1 MRVKEKKKRF
11 HWWYVP
17 LGMVLVLVL
26 AVTGLVLWMHSMLPW
41 PNMLAMTSNFQL
53 ELSDSQRKYV
63 IGGERDYSTLPEVL
77 TMQDGTP
84 VETQEALALR
94 RAELLSLMEENVYG
108 TLPKDGFTTSFEVV
122 EEGEAL
128 DGAALRRQ
136 VRLTVTTDKGSS
148 DALLLLYL
156 PKTGGPVP
164 VVVGLNFNGNHT
176 VLDDP
181 AILPSYANEKD
192 AAVLEEERG
201 GSAARWAIE
210 DAVARGYGIAT
221 IYCNDFAPD
230 NAKTYGTRVVS
241 LFDEPEFKAAG
252 AWAFGIMRGVDYLVQ
267 DAAVDAARIADIG
280 HSRLGKAAVW
290 AGANDER
297 IALVISNDSGNTGAS
312 LTRDN
317 HGETLKSINTMF
329 PHWFCTQYQKY
340 GADANSLPVD
350 QHLLLA
356 CIAPRRVYVA
366 SADGDLWADPQ
377 GAWNSLMASR
387 PAFAL
392 YGLDVL
398 PDDCIAAGETQPRAG
413 QACWSGAMG
422 YHNRTGWHDVQHEDW
437 EFYFEYMEKYLKA

>member
-1 MRVKEKKKRF
+1 MKEKQRKKF
-11 HWWYVP
+11 HWWYIP
-17 LGMVLVLVL
+17 LGIVLVLVL
-26 AVTGLVLWMHSMLPW
+26 TAGGLVLWMHSMLPW
-41 PNMLAMTSNFQL
+41 PNMVAMTSNFQM
-53 ELSDSQRKYV
+53 ELSDPMRAYV
-63 IGGERDYSTLPEVL
+63 VGGERDYSTLPEVL
-77 TMQDGTP
+77 ALQDGTG
-84 VETQEALALR
+84 VETPEDMALR
-94 RAELLSLMEENVYG
+94 RAEVLDLFEKHVYG
-108 TLPKDGFTTSFEVV
+108 VLPKNGFETSFEVV

-136 VRLTVTTDKGSS
+136 VKLTVTTDKGSS
-148 DALLLLYL
+148 DALLLMYL
-156 PKTGGPVP
+156 PNSDRPAP

-181 AILPSYANEKD
+181 AILPSYASEKD

-201 GSAARWAIE
+201 GKAERWAIE
-210 DAVARGYGIAT
+210 EAVARGYGVAT
-221 IYCNDFAPD
+221 IWCNDFAPD
-230 NAKTYGTRVVS
+230 DAKAYSSRVIS
-241 LFDEPEFKAAG
+241 LFDEPEFKAVG

-267 DAAVDAARIADIG
+267 DADVDAARIADIG

-290 AGANDER
+290 AGANDEH

-312 LTRDN
+312 LTRETR
-317 HGETLKSINTMF
+317 GETLKSINALF
-329 PHWFCTQYQKY
+329 PHWFCTKYKEY
-340 GADANSLPVD
+340 GADAASLPVD

-366 SADGDLWADPQ
+366 CAEGDLWADPQ

-398 PDDCIAAGETQPRAG
+398 PDGCVAEGETQPHAG

-422 YHNRTGWHDVQHEDW
+422 YHNRAGWHDVWREDW
-437 EFYFEYMEKYLKA
+437 EFYFQYMDEYLKA